1 MTKPLIP
8 SDLLQSVTTG
18 KAAGSKDSGKA
29 PAKSKEAHPSTGIT
43 PKASTKPVKS
53 TLTQSRSTNRG
64 K

>member
-8 SDLLQSVTTG
+8 ADLLKSVTTG
-18 KAAGSKDSGKA
+18 KAAGSKDSGN
-29 PAKSKEAHPSTGIT
+29 PSAKSKEAHPRTGIT

-53 TLTQSRSTNRG
+53 TMTQSRSTNRG